1 MHPFEIADSLATYGF
16 WYTYWSL
23 RNEFSCTRW
32 QSLWLIWVGWNYES
46 HKKKMFD
53 WTTNP
58 P

>member
-1 MHPFEIADSLATYGF
+1 MHPFNIAYSLYTYGF

-53 WTTNP
+53 
-58 P
+58 